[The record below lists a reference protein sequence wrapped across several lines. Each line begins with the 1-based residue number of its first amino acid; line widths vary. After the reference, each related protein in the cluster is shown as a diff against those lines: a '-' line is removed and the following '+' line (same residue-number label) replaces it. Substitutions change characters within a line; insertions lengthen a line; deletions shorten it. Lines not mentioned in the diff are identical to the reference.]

1 MLYETVWLF
10 FALAVGIL
18 ISIGL
23 LGLIFSPAVPP
34 RILKAL
40 AVMIS
45 VLIILTGIYFSYQWR
60 AQRKEIQVLAQQAEE
75 TIKQYL
81 AAHQKKMIRKIGWCS
96 TEELGPDPDFL
107 RMLVDGS
114 DVNFNALS
122 KNSRRMSSSFITSF
136 PSIGLEVK

>member
-10 FALAVGIL
+10 FALGVGIL

-23 LGLIFSPAVPP
+23 LGLILSPAVPP

-45 VLIILTGIYFSYQWR
+45 VLIILTGIYFSYQWS
-60 AQRKEIQVLAQQAEE
+60 AQRKGIQVLAQQAEE

-81 AAHQKKMIRKIGWCS
+81 AAHPKK
-96 TEELGPDPDFL
+96 
-107 RMLVDGS
+107 
-114 DVNFNALS
+114 
-122 KNSRRMSSSFITSF
+122 
-136 PSIGLEVK
+136 

>member
-81 AAHQKKMIRKIGWCS
+81 AAHQKK
-96 TEELGPDPDFL
+96 
-107 RMLVDGS
+107 
-114 DVNFNALS
+114 
-122 KNSRRMSSSFITSF
+122 
-136 PSIGLEVK
+136 